1 MRPSTFS
8 LLAALVAERT
18 GIVILPEKQYLLET
32 RLRPLVHLHGFA
44 SLDALAGALA
54 RDPDPDLVDD
64 VADAMTTNETS
75 FFRDTR
81 PFEVLDD
88 RVLPELVEKRRS
100 TRTLRVWSAACSSG
114 QEIYSIAM
122 LLAERFPELDGWRRE
137 FLATDVS
144 PTMTERCEEATY
156 SRQEVARGLD
166 DERIERHFFE
176 AGPNE
181 LLLDPSL
188 KRGVMVLQHNLLEPL
203 PPLGPETDGS
213 TANARAPRVPA
224 RPPSAGPD
232 GAAHAHQPAQMTG
245 PFDLIVLRNVLIY
258 FDAQVRRTVMERIH
272 ERLAPDGVLML
283 GTAESADEEL
293 FERADRSL
301 SGFFR
306 PLPRA
311 DRRRSA

>member
-1 MRPSTFS
+1 
-8 LLAALVAERT
+8 
-18 GIVILPEKQYLLET
+18 
-32 RLRPLVHLHGFA
+32 
-44 SLDALAGALA
+44 
-54 RDPDPDLVDD
+54 
-64 VADAMTTNETS
+64 
-75 FFRDTR
+75 
-81 PFEVLDD
+81 
-88 RVLPELVEKRRS
+88 
-100 TRTLRVWSAACSSG
+100 ACSSG

-166 DERIERHFFE
+166 EERIEQHFFE

-188 KRGVMVLQHNLLEPL
+188 RRGVMVLQHNLLEPL
-203 PPLGPETDGS
+203 PPLGPRDGD
-213 TANARAPRVPA
+213 TARGFRTPSVAAPPPA
-224 RPPSAGPD
+224 AGPD
-232 GAAHAHQPAQMTG
+232 GSPNGRSSTQVTG

-258 FDAQVRRTVMERIH
+258 FDAHVRRTVMERIH

-306 PLPRA
+306 PLPA
-311 DRRRSA
+311 AHRRRSA